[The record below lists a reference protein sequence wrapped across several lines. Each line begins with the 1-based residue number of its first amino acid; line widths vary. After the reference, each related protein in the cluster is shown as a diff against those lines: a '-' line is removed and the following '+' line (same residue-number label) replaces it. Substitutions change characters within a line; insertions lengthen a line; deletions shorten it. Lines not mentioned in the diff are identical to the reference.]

1 MTPIRPFKAASPTAD
16 WRESVRSA
24 RTRYSYAFLDEGAK
38 REIRRRMLKAVAIPG
53 CQVPFGS
60 REMPI
65 ARGWGTGGLQL
76 TLALIGPEDVL
87 KVIDQGADDSVN
99 AVNIKKFVTRVTGVA
114 VTTDTRKATLIQT
127 RHRIPEEPLRPHQL
141 LIFQVPIPEPL
152 RLVEPSERETRRMHA
167 EADYSQMWLYLYED
181 IVRFNEVTVG
191 ARYPVLVNQRHL
203 MDPSPIPR
211 WDLPKLNRGEALF
224 LFCAGREKRIYA
236 VPPYTEVQPLSFEDF
251 VFRIE
256 EFGEQRCD
264 LCGSTGTY
272 LDEVIDDASG
282 RRVYSCSDTAFC
294 SKVRQRKGL
303 RTPAGTDRKAT

>member
-1 MTPIRPFKAASPTAD
+1 MTPSRPSRASALPED
-16 WRESVRSA
+16 WRGCLPPA
-24 RTRYSYAFLDEGAK
+24 GGRYSYAFLDEGAK

-76 TLALIGPEDVL
+76 TLALIGPQDVL

-114 VTTDTRKATLIQT
+114 VTTDTGAATLIQT

-167 EADYSQMWLYLYED
+167 EADYSRMWLYLYED
-181 IVRFNEVTVG
+181 IVKFNEITVG
-191 ARYPVLVNQRHL
+191 ARYPVRVNRRHL

-211 WDLPKLNRGEALF
+211 WDVARLNQAEALC

-236 VPPYTEVQPLSFEDF
+236 VPPHTEVQPLAFEDF
-251 VFRIE
+251 AFRVE
-256 EFGEQRCD
+256 AFDGRRCSR
-264 LCGSTGTY
+264 CGSAGTF
-272 LDEVIDDASG
+272 LDEMIDDATG
-282 RRVYSCSDTAFC
+282 RRSYSCSDTAFC
-294 SKVRQRKGL
+294 EKSRRGSGAK
-303 RTPAGTDRKAT
+303 GTDAPGEDRA